1 MWAESQSIHDHCG
14 PRSEQPCR
22 SFLASSL
29 IASSTSQ
36 SAKEPKFTFSS
47 RPAVVWISYLSRYA
61 CCTPCIDLVPCVLLL
76 LKALNRPHP
85 AAYWN
90 LSSSRQNGLGC
101 IHSASI
107 YQSTPI
113 GGWQLHF
120 QLPQTRVGSERER
133 ERELRRPRR
142 FQVHSICIQNS
153 SDPVNFPWHALRS
166 CMAWINNDD
175 SPFKVRPPL
184 SKSRLNLLGLSRW
197 PIGGTK
203 PIY

>member
-133 ERELRRPRR
+133 ERERASKTSTFSSSLDLHTELERSGEFPVARPQIMHGMDKQWR
-142 FQVHSICIQNS
+142 
-153 SDPVNFPWHALRS
+153 
-166 CMAWINNDD
+166 
-175 SPFKVRPPL
+175 L
-184 SKSRLNLLGLSRW
+184 SF
-197 PIGGTK
+197 
-203 PIY
+203 